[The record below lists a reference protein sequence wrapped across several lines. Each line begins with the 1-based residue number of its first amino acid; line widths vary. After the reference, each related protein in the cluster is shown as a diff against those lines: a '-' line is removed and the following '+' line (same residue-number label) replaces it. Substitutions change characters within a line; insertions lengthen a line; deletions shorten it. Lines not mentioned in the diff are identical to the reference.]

1 MFILLHEYIFLFIRN
16 TNSIYLYII
25 FLRSLN
31 PPFSLFL
38 IGDAD
43 LSVAAPNRKAR
54 ARAID
59 VARSSAS
66 GVAAARPLEKLNSR
80 TEQWA
85 PMKQV
90 ISFTMGL

>member
-1 MFILLHEYIFLFIRN
+1 MNIYFYLLEILILFIYILYIFLR
-16 TNSIYLYII
+16 
-25 FLRSLN
+25 LN

-66 GVAAARPLEKLNSR
+66 GVAAARPLEKINSR
-80 TEQWA
+80 TGQWA